1 MSERETKKSSIKE
14 ISPLDIY
21 KLLPRTNCKECGE
34 ENCMAFA
41 TKVVNR
47 EILLASCTPLLQED
61 KYKKNYK
68 KIWDMVKPPVKS
80 VTIGTGENAVTIGG
94 EFVMYRHEFT
104 YYNPTA
110 IAIDITD
117 EMTKEE
123 IENRS
128 KLIQNF
134 EYNYI
139 GQNLR
144 LDLIAVRSTSSDP
157 EKFSIAVKEVVKN
170 TNLPLILCS
179 HNPDVVKAGLEASKG
194 KRPLIYAATKDN
206 WLKITE
212 LALTYNSP
220 LVVSAPNDLDL
231 LRSLS
236 NTILEYGIEDI
247 VLDSGT
253 FPDEGLGENINHLTM
268 LRRSSCKKY
277 DELLGFPLMG
287 NPMVV
292 WLENKKSTEDVKW
305 KEAYLASMLI
315 TRYSDIIVL
324 HSIDG
329 WVLLPLVILRENLY
343 TDPRKPVAVDAELKV
358 IGKPNENSPVLF
370 TTNFALTYYTVAS
383 DIEKIDCYLIVID
396 TEGNSVES
404 SVAGRK
410 LTADKVGEAIK
421 EFEIE
426 KKVKHKKLIIPG
438 RAARLSGEIEEV
450 TGWDVLVGPLDSSG
464 IIKFLNEKWKVG
476 EIASK

>member
-14 ISPLDIY
+14 ISPLDVY
-21 KLLPRTNCKECGE
+21 KLLPRTNCKECGD

-47 EILLASCTPLLQED
+47 EIFLESCTPLLEED
-61 KYKKNYK
+61 KYKKNYQ

-80 VTIGTGENAVTIGG
+80 VTVGTGENAVTIGG

-110 IAIDITD
+110 IAIDISD

-157 EKFSIAVKEVVKN
+157 EKFSIAVKEVIKN

-179 HNPDVVKAGLEASKG
+179 HNPEVVKAGLEASKN

-206 WLKITE
+206 WLEMTE
-212 LALTYNSP
+212 LASTYNSP

-253 FPDEGLGENINHLTM
+253 FPNEGLGKNINHLTM
-268 LRRSSCKKY
+268 LRRASCKKY

-292 WLENKKSTEDVKW
+292 WLENTKSIEDVKW

-324 HSIDG
+324 HSLDG

-404 SVAGRK
+404 AVAGRK

-426 KKVKHKKLIIPG
+426 QKVKHKKLIIPG

>member
-14 ISPLDIY
+14 ISPLDVY
-21 KLLPRTNCKECGE
+21 KLLPRTNCKVCGE

-41 TKVVNR
+41 TKLVNQ
-47 EILLASCTPLLQED
+47 EILLESCTPLLEEG
-61 KYKKNYK
+61 KYKKNYQ
-68 KIWDMVKPPVKS
+68 KIWDMVKPPVRS

-110 IAIDITD
+110 IAIDISD

-123 IENRS
+123 IGNRS

-134 EYNYI
+134 EYHYI

-144 LDLIAVRSTSSDP
+144 LDLIAVRSTSSVP
-157 EKFSIAVKEVVKN
+157 EKFSIAVKEVIKN

-179 HNPDVVKAGLEASKG
+179 HNPEVVKAGLKASEG

-206 WLKITE
+206 WLEMTE
-212 LALTYNSP
+212 LASTYNSP

-253 FPDEGLGENINHLTM
+253 FPNEGLGKNINNLTM
-268 LRRSSCKKY
+268 LRRASCKKY

-292 WLENKKSTEDVKW
+292 WFENTKSIEDVKW

-324 HSIDG
+324 HSLDG

-396 TEGNSVES
+396 TEGLSVES
-404 SVAGRK
+404 AVAGRK